1 MNGII
6 PQRASIDN
14 SDMTDGRAGYLF
26 LPSLRTPFATELTR
40 HPWLFSTTSGTTTVI
55 ATTTKGAAARNAR
68 SSLLSTCVHRIDHMY
83 VCARAWT
90 HEKPSRQK
98 WQVGFPVRCLKR
110 YQTGARTGMIG
121 TNGSM
126 PKEVGAMD
134 YIWSQEEGAEEK
146 DFGGNGQRGEPS
158 LGSFLRR
165 RQCPDRKL
173 FSQAGAGE
181 STPPQ
186 ISSRP
191 EKSD

>member
-1 MNGII
+1 MVTAHRGKKRATGGIALLSSHVGRETAQNTKHNKREEEMNGII

-40 HPWLFSTTSGTTTVI
+40 HAWLFSTTSGTTTVI
-55 ATTTKGAAARNAR
+55 ATATKGAAARNAR

-121 TNGSM
+121 TN
-126 PKEVGAMD
+126 
-134 YIWSQEEGAEEK
+134 
-146 DFGGNGQRGEPS
+146 
-158 LGSFLRR
+158 
-165 RQCPDRKL
+165 
-173 FSQAGAGE
+173 
-181 STPPQ
+181 
-186 ISSRP
+186 
-191 EKSD
+191 

>member
-1 MNGII
+1 
-6 PQRASIDN
+6 
-14 SDMTDGRAGYLF
+14 
-26 LPSLRTPFATELTR
+26 
-40 HPWLFSTTSGTTTVI
+40 
-55 ATTTKGAAARNAR
+55 
-68 SSLLSTCVHRIDHMY
+68 
-83 VCARAWT
+83 
-90 HEKPSRQK
+90 
-98 WQVGFPVRCLKR
+98 
-110 YQTGARTGMIG
+110 MIG